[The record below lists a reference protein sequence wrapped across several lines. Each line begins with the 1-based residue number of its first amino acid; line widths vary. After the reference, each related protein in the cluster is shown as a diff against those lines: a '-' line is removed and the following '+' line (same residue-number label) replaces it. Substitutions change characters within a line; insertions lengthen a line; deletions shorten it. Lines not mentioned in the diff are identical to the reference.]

1 MAPDPDDV
9 LEAALPVLV
18 AWATWMPKPVDVSV
32 TVEPPV
38 VTVVVTTEVAVVE
51 AVHPVQVVQGA
62 CVFHEPEVQ
71 PDQVLAG
78 QPEMPHQLVQGPLVH
93 APPLMLAHGPHPLPG
108 PPNGPCP
115 LPALHP
121 EWLPLDPH
129 PHAPPGPQE
138 GGVVIVIQLLATL
151 LSADGKGCAEVM
163 LLHSLVAVGQAVRDA
178 AEVQDS

>member
-1 MAPDPDDV
+1 VAMAPDPDDV

-71 PDQVLAG
+71 PAVPSVYTLGEDVPRAERGSTHLTRCSPGNLKCPTSWSRARWST
-78 QPEMPHQLVQGPLVH
+78 PRRSC
-93 APPLMLAHGPHPLPG
+93 LPTD
-108 PPNGPCP
+108 PIHY
-115 LPALHP
+115 PALQMGRVHYP
-121 EWLPLDPH
+121 RSILSGYRSIPIPTRRRDPR
-129 PHAPPGPQE
+129 
-138 GGVVIVIQLLATL
+138 
-151 LSADGKGCAEVM
+151 KAE
-163 LLHSLVAVGQAVRDA
+163 S
-178 AEVQDS
+178 SS